1 MRAVPGEE
9 RTSLPPR
16 LRVVGPPVPSPEDR
30 SASSRGV
37 SGAAPSPEIEGTCP
51 LLVPS
56 SGWAEHGTPHPRR
69 GVGPKPQEPRP
80 GPTPPRQEAEPA
92 QPRPA
97 LRSTACSR
105 GRPQPAPPPRRPP
118 ALGSPPVA
126 PTLRPGPT
134 RPRRVLA
141 AGRGEPGSPPSL
153 PLPRAT
159 ARAGRTHRGPEPGAS
174 WALHSGARGSRCSS
188 ARTRLGV
195 RRRRRRRRSSGRGGA
210 SRDRGASFPAR
221 SPLTAEPEPRA
232 RERPPTR
239 PPPTTGP
246 GGGRSLP
253 HFTGRETEHWSGQ
266 GLAQGYPAGL
276 LQPGEDSAAQPTA
289 TLQGEKGN
297 FWTSGVDGEV
307 GGTPWACLGSSRL
320 QGRGGRK
327 RYTGLAGRGCCAAA
341 ACPPLWAA
349 GRATGSRPAAA
360 LPSVS
365 GSPTSSRDWNREG
378 GEPQTTL

>member
-159 ARAGRTHRGPEPGAS
+159 ARAGRTYRGPEPGAS

-195 RRRRRRRRSSGRGGA
+195 RRRRRRRRSSGRGG
-210 SRDRGASFPAR
+210 RHV
-221 SPLTAEPEPRA
+221 TAEPPSRRAPPSLRSRSRGRGSGPPPDRPRQQVPEA
-232 RERPPTR
+232 GAPCPILQVGKLSTGAGKGWLKVTR
-239 PPPTTGP
+239 PDCSSQARTQRPSPQP
-246 GGGRSLP
+246 RSKGRRA
-253 HFTGRETEHWSGQ
+253 TSGQ
-266 GLAQGYPAGL
+266 VGSMGKWGARPGPAWALRVCRG
-276 LQPGEDSAAQPTA
+276 
-289 TLQGEKGN
+289 
-297 FWTSGVDGEV
+297 GEV
-307 GGTPWACLGSSRL
+307 GKGI
-320 QGRGGRK
+320 Q
-327 RYTGLAGRGCCAAA
+327 
-341 ACPPLWAA
+341 
-349 GRATGSRPAAA
+349 
-360 LPSVS
+360 V
-365 GSPTSSRDWNREG
+365 
-378 GEPQTTL
+378 